1 MSFIVDTLVQNTGES
16 DADFNTRVLT
26 FINDQMFYWSEV
38 GGSDPRN
45 TAPQGS
51 PDYKGYPPISPVSDT
66 TYWDVTAAQMKRV
79 VTFAYDNQYYYIY
92 LQIVPPLPPPSPLP
106 TAGNIA
112 MFGSSGTITSTD
124 FAVDTALTTVDFGA
138 YQLKNL
144 LDGVDPQDAVTV
156 SQLGAATSGAELS
169 RVNDTNVTLTLGG
182 SPLTSLLAATSMTL
196 GWTGQLA
203 VSRGGTGVD
212 STSANFVFAGPNGS
226 SGAPS
231 FRALVAADIPSLS
244 SVYQPLN
251 TNLTAISGLT
261 PVNDDILQYKSGAWT
276 NRTVA
281 QYYADLRASVKGDV
295 YFTIPLTGGTLSPA
309 DSTTYYVGFGGLTPN
324 TTDTSNDMSFG
335 YDFTVIGAVITV
347 GNNST
352 SGSATNCTAYLR
364 NVTTATSS
372 LIGNFQTNGSTTNVI
387 ATTITG
393 LSIDVGAAEDFIFQF
408 DTPAYAVN
416 PIGMT
421 TRVLLICKRR

>member
-1 MSFIVDTLVQNTGES
+1 
-16 DADFNTRVLT
+16 
-26 FINDQMFYWSEV
+26 
-38 GGSDPRN
+38 
-45 TAPQGS
+45 
-51 PDYKGYPPISPVSDT
+51 
-66 TYWDVTAAQMKRV
+66 
-79 VTFAYDNQYYYIY
+79 
-92 LQIVPPLPPPSPLP
+92 
-106 TAGNIA
+106 